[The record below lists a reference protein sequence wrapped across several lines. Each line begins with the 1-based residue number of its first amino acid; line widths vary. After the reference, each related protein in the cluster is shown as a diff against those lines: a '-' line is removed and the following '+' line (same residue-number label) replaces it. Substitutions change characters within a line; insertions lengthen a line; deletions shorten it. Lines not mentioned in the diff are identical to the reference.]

1 MADLAKFLSSGPK
14 ARNPLTDAASLA
26 QNSLTRRI
34 VGGVASPL
42 AAIGNTLDVA
52 TGASSVRDI
61 LAGENPFDQF
71 ATKWWED
78 AGNRTGGRELLRKH
92 GLVGNKD
99 TWGNAAAG
107 LAAEVLLD
115 PTTYLTFGA
124 SALTKGGTVA
134 KMANILPKTRL
145 GRMGGTLRQAIKA
158 GGPTAAKDAARAL
171 KAAKLPGEL
180 RLTPELISKYGSAE
194 KAINFL
200 RSQPPRRARLKD
212 LADQRMGNFA
222 NVHAPFSSSTEGFTG
237 GKGGLKVA
245 GALDAAGKAVGD
257 SAVGRGFKQLF
268 DPRVKGFFK
277 PKDQDLA
284 GLMTDAGEKSHPQ
297 GYLQG
302 KEDLD
307 YFTENVDPLWQSQFA
322 DAPAHH
328 LPHILSLA
336 GETVRDG
343 DFLKSTQRAF
353 KHITGQEGS
362 PELVD
367 AIAKGVERLSG
378 SRNDTYGYNLAR
390 GAKGGKLEGHAPR
403 RVTDEWLESKGKARS
418 REGLLK
424 SPSMNA
430 RRTHLAAVPEVM
442 LREMQLDRSLTKG
455 KLAER
460 TQRILKLAKDVYDV
474 DLGYTGWKKN
484 EKGFMEA
491 VERTPEEH
499 AERLAKFLYKS
510 RGKGGADPIFVHDI
524 DPLKHHAEYV
534 QSQRRVGGNLDAIHE
549 FLVKNTNTQT
559 GIPLVQTLK
568 EIGLNPETSIQHL
581 AELRGTTPERLAK
594 MRVDRDAYSAI
605 KASREYRRLP
615 MFMETIG
622 PAIDKATQ
630 WFKNNV
636 TVPWPN
642 FHLRNLMGGQYN
654 WAASGLIGNAKDAR
668 LYGKS
673 VEAATHLF
681 GRGEEDKL
689 IREMVAHRVLD
700 PFSAGDIPTEELADT
715 LSKDFWNVPGTARK
729 VATDVD
735 KAPWKI
741 EQNPIVGAASRVI
754 RKGYGTMLETGKK
767 TAAATEFMNRV
778 PGYLYLRKKG
788 YSPAAAAKEV
798 ERLQFDYSKV
808 TPAEKHV
815 FRRVSPFWTFMKKNM
830 ELTFDT
836 LAQRPGGVTGQMI
849 RAIGAGKEDN
859 EVMPTELSNTTAIP
873 LNPLK
878 DGSKRYLSGFGL
890 PFEAATPYLAAPLG
904 LEHTQDAGLEYL
916 SSFNPYLKYPLE
928 GATGQTFFQRGLE
941 GGRPLREL
949 DPTMARLAENV
960 ATPFGR
966 GQGLADAAKRVPGW
980 MALEHAAANSPGAK
994 YLSSA
999 RTLTDQRKWQ
1009 NRDMVLP
1016 DALTNLLSPARITTV
1031 SPQRQ
1036 ERLLQQASN
1045 VLADNLGAKSW
1056 KNRYFKKEDI
1066 ARAQQENPLLAA
1078 QMQALNNL
1086 WKDARK
1092 KATKY
1097 SKPSEKRKD

>member
-1 MADLAKFLSSGPK
+1 M
-14 ARNPLTDAASLA
+14 
-26 QNSLTRRI
+26 
-34 VGGVASPL
+34 GGVASPL

-61 LAGENPFDQF
+61 LAGENPLDQF

-124 SALTKGGTVA
+124 GALTKAGTIA

-171 KAAKLPGEL
+171 KASGALKGGKRLHL
-180 RLTPELISKYGSAE
+180 R
-194 KAINFL
+194 
-200 RSQPPRRARLKD
+200 D
-212 LADQRMGNFA
+212 LADQRMGNFV
-222 NVHAPFSSSTEGFTG
+222 NVHAPFSSSTQGFTG

-245 GALDAAGKAVGD
+245 GALDAVGKAIGD
-257 SAVGRGFKQLF
+257 SAVGRGFKQMF
-268 DPRVKGFFK
+268 DHRVGGFIK
-277 PKDQDLA
+277 PKDQELA
-284 GLMTDAGEKSHPQ
+284 GLMHEAGEVARPR

-302 KEDLD
+302 KADLD
-307 YFTENVDPLWQSQFA
+307 YFKEKVDPLWSQQFPN
-322 DAPAHH
+322 APEHYIKH
-328 LPHILSLA
+328 VISFA
-336 GETVRDG
+336 GETARNG
-343 DFLKSTQRAF
+343 DFQRSSGRAI
-353 KHITGQEGS
+353 KHITGQDGS

-367 AIAKGVERLSG
+367 ALAKGMERLYK
-378 SRNDTYGYNLAR
+378 SRGDIYNEGLSM
-390 GAKGGKLEGHAPR
+390 GAKGGKLENHAPR
-403 RVTDEWLESKGKARS
+403 RVTDEHLAAIGKPRS
-418 REGLLK
+418 RDSQTK
-424 SPSMNA
+424 SVSMNS
-430 RRTHLAAVPEVM
+430 RRSHLSAVPEVM
-442 LREMQLDRSLTKG
+442 LREMQQDRSLAKG

-460 TQRILKLAKDVYDV
+460 TQRILRLAKDVYDV
-474 DLGYTGWKKN
+474 DLGYTAWKRN
-484 EKGFMEA
+484 EKGFVEA

-499 AERLAKFLYKS
+499 AEKLAKYLYKN
-510 RGKGGADPIFVHDI
+510 RAKPGAEPIYVHEI
-524 DPLKHHAEYV
+524 DPLKHHDAYMVPQHLVTE
-534 QSQRRVGGNLDAIHE
+534 NLRAIHE
-549 FLVKNTNTQT
+549 FLTKNTNTST
-559 GIPLVQTLK
+559 GIPITQVLK
-568 EIGLNPETSIQHL
+568 EAGLNKETAIQHL
-581 AELRGTTPERLAK
+581 AKLRGTTPERLAR

-605 KASREYRRLP
+605 KASREYRRQSRI
-615 MFMETIG
+615 METIG
-622 PAIDKATQ
+622 PMVDKVTQ
-630 WFKNNV
+630 VFKNHV
-636 TVPWPN
+636 TVLWLN
-642 FHLRNLMGGQYN
+642 FQTRNLGGGQYN
-654 WAASGLIGNAKDAR
+654 WAASGLINSMKDWG
-668 LYGKS
+668 LYQKNFRK
-673 VEAATHLF
+673 AMDLF
-681 GRGEEDKL
+681 GKGEEDKA
-689 IREMVAHRVLD
+689 IREMVAYGVIKPNMVGETNVD
-700 PFSAGDIPTEELADT
+700 PFA
-715 LSKDFWNVPGTARK
+715 KDFWNVKKTAGE
-729 VATDVD
+729 VSADVD
-735 KAPWKI
+735 SHPWKI
-741 EQNPIVGAASRVI
+741 ERNPILGAVSRGV
-754 RKGYGTMLETGKK
+754 RKGHGTWMESGKK
-767 TAAATEFMNRV
+767 MAAAVEFQNRV
-778 PGYLYLRKKG
+778 PGYLYLREKG
-788 YSPAAAAKEV
+788 YSPRAAAKEV
-798 ERLQFDYSKV
+798 ERLQFDYDNV
-808 TPAEKHV
+808 TGFEKDYA
-815 FRRVSPFWTFMKKNM
+815 RRISPFWTFMKKNL
-830 ELTFDT
+830 ELTAGT
-836 LAQRPGGVTGQMI
+836 LANQPGGVTGQMI

-904 LEHTQDAGLEYL
+904 LEHTRDARLEYL

-928 GATGQTFFQRGLE
+928 GAIGQTFFQRGLE